1 MNTTSNP
8 EESSDTYSL
17 CPECTPAAHSCSVFC
32 HCMFAY
38 IGQCYEDCDY
48 DSYFRSIFSCMAD
61 GCMDKELVDECQ
73 EDLYLQ
79 YYCPG
84 NPFPDCV
91 LNGGLSVDECFS
103 KQYCQYLLDESHQDT
118 GGAQYQ
124 SYVECCNAKNEANY
138 GWDEC
143 FVSYEPQGYNET
155 ASNVSVGTT
164 AVGMRLPVL
173 ASSIGSTIEV
183 VGAEG
188 TSIDDSESGG
198 EAYGALEED
207 RQSPANSSQYRTIS
221 SLVFVAGVIS
231 WLVFCD

>member
-1 MNTTSNP
+1 M
-8 EESSDTYSL
+8 
-17 CPECTPAAHSCSVFC
+17 
-32 HCMFAY
+32 M
-38 IGQCYEDCDY
+38 
-48 DSYFRSIFSCMAD
+48 
-61 GCMDKELVDECQ
+61 CQ
-73 EDLYLQ
+73 EDYSLQ

-84 NPFPDCV
+84 NPFPDCI
-91 LNGGLSVDECFS
+91 LNGGSLYECFS
-103 KQYCQYLLDESHQDT
+103 KKHCQYLLDESHQNT

-188 TSIDDSESGG
+188 TSTSDSESGE
-198 EAYGALEED
+198 EARGGPEED
-207 RQSPANSSQYRTIS
+207 KQYQSNSSQYRTIS
-221 SLVFVAGVIS
+221 SLVFATGVIS
-231 WLVFCD
+231 WLVFCG